1 VAHPAVDR
9 FARVVWPTEAP
20 IDEGRVRNHRGGT
33 AVEAGAE
40 ELDAR
45 IASPLAQIA
54 ATLRAIH
61 EQGAAEGGRPF
72 SLPNGANAAGTAD
85 VLYDGPRPGNL
96 WRVELVAV
104 SVAAAAAAGIL
115 EAFIDTADESNIAGL
130 LGNLQGNTPSR
141 GFLALPRPAV
151 VFGGQPFIARVSG
164 IPAGAQVTCR
174 IQGENQVLGED

>member
-1 VAHPAVDR
+1 MAHPAADR
-9 FARVVWPTEAP
+9 LARVLWPSEAP
-20 IDEGRVRNHRGGT
+20 VDEGRVRNLRGGT
-33 AVEAGAE
+33 AVEHGAE

-72 SLPNGANAAGTAD
+72 SLPNGANANAAGVAD
-85 VLYDGPRPGNL
+85 VIYDGPRPGNL

-104 SVAAAAAAGIL
+104 SVTGASAAGIV
-115 EAFIDTADESNIAGL
+115 EAFIDTADEANIAGL
-130 LGNLQGNTPSR
+130 LSNLNGNNPSR
-141 GFLALPRPAV
+141 GFLAV

-164 IPAGAQVTCR
+164 IPVGAQVTCR
-174 IQGENQVLGED
+174 IQGENEVLGGD